1 MPARP
6 SGVPFLSLSI
16 KNLHLHMDER
26 MTYYNYGFGQE
37 PDAEA
42 DDPAEDIDFDEMLA
56 RIHKETGL
64 CEKVI
69 LAVLKAQAD
78 YLDDLWGMRK
88 KPERRQTHDGRTE
101 CFERSEKV
109 VDGLV
114 EVFDGLAQ
122 MFAGVSEQLDMLAA
136 NAKTEDELE
145 LPVAEQPVLPVTE
158 KKGPAVSHPRKKPVK
173 KTKKVEETVTSAIEE
188 TAEVPVVED
197 PDEAEKAVNSE
208 SSETAESEHPVDDAD
223 ALPWEED
230 TGQKEVPSDKTT
242 DKDTPAAKEETQS
255 AVTITKDEITAVIV
269 AKIKKKRDNN
279 EKIGQLLKTYGVAQ
293 LSDLPAEK
301 YEAFLADVSQI

>member
-1 MPARP
+1 V
-6 SGVPFLSLSI
+6 S
-16 KNLHLHMDER
+16 DE
-26 MTYYNYGFGQE
+26 
-37 PDAEA
+37 
-42 DDPAEDIDFDEMLA
+42 
-56 RIHKETGL
+56 
-64 CEKVI
+64 
-69 LAVLKAQAD
+69 LAVV
-78 YLDDLWGMRK
+78 
-88 KPERRQTHDGRTE
+88 RR
-101 CFERSEKV
+101 
-109 VDGLV
+109 
-114 EVFDGLAQ
+114 
-122 MFAGVSEQLDMLAA
+122 
-136 NAKTEDELE
+136 
-145 LPVAEQPVLPVTE
+145 AEQPVLPVTE

-173 KTKKVEETVTSAIEE
+173 KTKKVEETAPSAIEE
-188 TAEVPVVED
+188 AAEVPVVED
-197 PDEAEKAVNSE
+197 SGGAEEAVNSE

>member
-1 MPARP
+1 M
-6 SGVPFLSLSI
+6 
-16 KNLHLHMDER
+16 MDEL
-26 MTYYNYGFGQE
+26 NALNA
-37 PDAEA
+37 P
-42 DDPAEDIDFDEMLA
+42 
-56 RIHKETGL
+56 K
-64 CEKVI
+64 
-69 LAVLKAQAD
+69 
-78 YLDDLWGMRK
+78 
-88 KPERRQTHDGRTE
+88 
-101 CFERSEKV
+101 KV

-173 KTKKVEETVTSAIEE
+173 E
-188 TAEVPVVED
+188 
-197 PDEAEKAVNSE
+197 AVNSE
-208 SSETAESEHPVDDAD
+208 SSEAAESEHPVDDAD

-230 TGQKEVPSDKTT
+230 TGQKEAPSDKTT
-242 DKDTPAAKEETQS
+242 DKDTPAAKAETQS

>member
-1 MPARP
+1 
-6 SGVPFLSLSI
+6 
-16 KNLHLHMDER
+16 MDEL
-26 MTYYNYGFGQE
+26 NALNA
-37 PDAEA
+37 P
-42 DDPAEDIDFDEMLA
+42 
-56 RIHKETGL
+56 K
-64 CEKVI
+64 
-69 LAVLKAQAD
+69 
-78 YLDDLWGMRK
+78 
-88 KPERRQTHDGRTE
+88 
-101 CFERSEKV
+101 KV

-173 KTKKVEETVTSAIEE
+173 KTKKVEETATSAIEE

-197 PDEAEKAVNSE
+197 SGEAEEAVNSE
-208 SSETAESEHPVDDAD
+208 SSETAENEHPVDDAD

-230 TGQKEVPSDKTT
+230 TGQKEASSEKAT
-242 DKDTPAAKEETQS
+242 DKPAAKAETQS

-293 LSDLPAEK
+293 LSDLSAEK

>member
-1 MPARP
+1 
-6 SGVPFLSLSI
+6 
-16 KNLHLHMDER
+16 MDEL
-26 MTYYNYGFGQE
+26 NALNA
-37 PDAEA
+37 P
-42 DDPAEDIDFDEMLA
+42 
-56 RIHKETGL
+56 K
-64 CEKVI
+64 
-69 LAVLKAQAD
+69 
-78 YLDDLWGMRK
+78 
-88 KPERRQTHDGRTE
+88 
-101 CFERSEKV
+101 KV

-122 MFAGVSEQLDMLAA
+122 MFAGVSEQLDMLAVD
-136 NAKTEDELE
+136 AKTEDEPE

-173 KTKKVEETVTSAIEE
+173 KTKKVEETAPSAIEE
-188 TAEVPVVED
+188 AAEVPVVED
-197 PDEAEKAVNSE
+197 SGEAEETVNSE
-208 SSETAESEHPVDDAD
+208 NSETAESEHPVDDAD

-230 TGQKEVPSDKTT
+230 TGQKEALSDKAT
-242 DKDTPAAKEETQS
+242 DKPAAKAETQP

>member
-1 MPARP
+1 M
-6 SGVPFLSLSI
+6 
-16 KNLHLHMDER
+16 MDEL
-26 MTYYNYGFGQE
+26 NALNA
-37 PDAEA
+37 P
-42 DDPAEDIDFDEMLA
+42 
-56 RIHKETGL
+56 K
-64 CEKVI
+64 
-69 LAVLKAQAD
+69 
-78 YLDDLWGMRK
+78 
-88 KPERRQTHDGRTE
+88 
-101 CFERSEKV
+101 KV

-173 KTKKVEETVTSAIEE
+173 KTKKVEETATSAIEE
-188 TAEVPVVED
+188 A
-197 PDEAEKAVNSE
+197 
-208 SSETAESEHPVDDAD
+208 AESEHPVDDAD

-230 TGQKEVPSDKTT
+230 TGQKEAPSDKTT
-242 DKDTPAAKEETQS
+242 DKDTPAAKAETQS

>member
-1 MPARP
+1 M
-6 SGVPFLSLSI
+6 
-16 KNLHLHMDER
+16 MDEL
-26 MTYYNYGFGQE
+26 NALNA
-37 PDAEA
+37 P
-42 DDPAEDIDFDEMLA
+42 
-56 RIHKETGL
+56 K
-64 CEKVI
+64 
-69 LAVLKAQAD
+69 
-78 YLDDLWGMRK
+78 
-88 KPERRQTHDGRTE
+88 
-101 CFERSEKV
+101 KV

-173 KTKKVEETVTSAIEE
+173 KTKKVEEAATSAIEE

-197 PDEAEKAVNSE
+197 SGEAEEAVNSE
-208 SSETAESEHPVDDAD
+208 SSETAESEHPVDDAH

-230 TGQKEVPSDKTT
+230 TGQKEASSEKAT
-242 DKDTPAAKEETQS
+242 DKPAAKAETQS

-293 LSDLPAEK
+293 LSDLSAEK